1 MNAPTP
7 NMDKAALALH
17 GSLDGGAAPK
27 LSKSL
32 AKEISQAI
40 AKSRK
45 PLYQL
50 CQEHPNWPS
59 YDQLRMQAKRLPWLH
74 SLIWDA
80 RMDQADFLVQ
90 DNARLSEELLQE
102 QEPSMARVQARKIV
116 MEDRRW
122 YASKVLKRVYGDDP
136 ALSVN
141 TQVNVSVPAEKL
153 ASIRKRLEAAKT
165 LVPPQQKA
173 TPAIEDT
180 PAEDR

>member
-1 MNAPTP
+1 MMKNALLQSPAKKGQPSRAEIT
-7 NMDKAALALH
+7 DAAMGEPAECVMLMPFL
-17 GSLDGGAAPK
+17 
-27 LSKSL
+27 
-32 AKEISQAI
+32 
-40 AKSRK
+40 
-45 PLYQL
+45 
-50 CQEHPNWPS
+50 
-59 YDQLRMQAKRLPWLH
+59 WLH

-141 TQVNVSVPAEKL
+141 TQVNVSVPPDKL
-153 ASIRKRLEAAKT
+153 ASIRERLEHART
-165 LVPPQQKA
+165 LVPPRGK
-173 TPAIEDT
+173 DT
-180 PAEDR
+180 PAAELEDAPPAPE